1 MTVKRFILINIKI
14 IKFVI
19 NVRFNDSNIN
29 LAALTNT
36 VPQQAQKMQCLKIKR
51 VDISLLITKAI
62 RRIHNLESSEYNG

>member
-19 NVRFNDSNIN
+19 NVRFNDSNIK

-36 VPQQAQKMQCLKIKR
+36 VPQQAQKMKCLKIKR